1 MIETNTGWWHA
12 FSPFHLAEKK
22 TPAAIDIEEHQNALA
37 IIAAIKRSNAS
48 IEFTMDATILTA
60 NDAFLQTMGYSLE
73 EIQGQKH
80 RMFVDPEEADS
91 DEYQEFWASLNR
103 GEFRSERFK
112 RIGKGGKEVYIQ
124 ATYNP
129 ILDSSGKPKKVVKF
143 AIDVTRQTVAEF
155 EASRL
160 MNMVE
165 NLPINL
171 MFADRQNIIRYINP
185 ASRKSMQ
192 KISHLLPVPVESVV
206 GKSVDIFHQRPEK
219 QRAILA
225 DADNLPVKTQFQLGS
240 EVIDLEVNAIRD
252 RDGSHIGSMATW
264 QIITEHAA
272 IRRQVGKLG
281 DVGHTVALNVGDMA
295 SAMQEI
301 SSNVNRTAS
310 LAKTAED
317 QFKTADVSIQE
328 LGNCSEQIG
337 EVVSLI
343 RELAE
348 QTNLLALNATIE
360 AARAGEAGRSFAV
373 VASEVKTLATGTRD
387 ATENI
392 AERVGRISDSIAEV
406 VKSTSEI
413 AKGVSEVSQN
423 STTVAAAI
431 EEQSTIIGGMKETS
445 DDLVSLSA
453 ELQKL

>member
-1 MIETNTGWWHA
+1 MLGIIRGWVGYLSGSKSA
-12 FSPFHLAEKK
+12 SRMTES
-22 TPAAIDIEEHQNALA
+22 IDIEAYQEALGKV
-37 IIAAIKRSNAS
+37 AAIERSSAT
-48 IEFTMDATILTA
+48 IEFAMDGTILTA
-60 NDAFLQTMGYSLE
+60 NDAFLTTIGYTLDE
-73 EIQGQKH
+73 VRGKKH
-80 RMFVDPEEADS
+80 RMFVEPEYADS
-91 DEYQEFWASLNR
+91 PAYQEFWELLNR
-103 GEFRSERFK
+103 GQFHSERFR

-129 ILDSSGKPKKVVKF
+129 VLDAAGKPKKVVKY
-143 AIDVTRQTVAEF
+143 AIDVTSQVLAEI

-160 MNMVE
+160 RDMVE
-165 NLPINL
+165 NLPTNL
-171 MFADRQNIIRYINP
+171 MFADRENIIRYINP
-185 ASRKSMQ
+185 ASRASLQ
-192 KISHLLPVPVESVV
+192 KIAHLLPVSVDQVV
-206 GKSVDIFHQRPEK
+206 GSSVDVFHKDPKEQR
-219 QRAILA
+219 RILS
-225 DADNLPVKTQFQLGS
+225 DMNNLPTKTQFELGEEILS
-240 EVIDLEVNAIRD
+240 IEVHAIQD
-252 RDGSHIGSMATW
+252 ESGAFIGSMATW
-264 QIITEHAA
+264 QIITEYAA

-431 EEQSTIIGGMKETS
+431 EEQSTIIGGMKGTS
-445 DDLVSLSA
+445 DDLVNLSM